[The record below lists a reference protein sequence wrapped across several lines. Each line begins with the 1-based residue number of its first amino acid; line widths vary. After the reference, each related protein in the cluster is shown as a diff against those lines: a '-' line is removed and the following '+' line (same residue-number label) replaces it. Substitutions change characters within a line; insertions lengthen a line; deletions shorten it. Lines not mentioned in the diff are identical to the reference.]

1 MSIDVSN
8 KRPLEFTKLSPI
20 SIFDIQNPYRI
31 KLLARLLVCFSQLN
45 EHKIEHGFTDT
56 INSICICGGDIEP
69 TTHFFLNCSQ
79 FNELRQTLFDN
90 IHEPRTNLPCYAN
103 IFMVSL
109 NETPTYMHFSSTRP
123 LNLHY
128 LQEDPV
134 DRLRCLNWCLRCLR
148 CFFL

>member
-1 MSIDVSN
+1 MSIDASN
-8 KRPLEFTKLSPI
+8 KRLLEFTKRSPI

-45 EHKIEHGFTDT
+45 EHKIKHGFTDT
-56 INSICICGGDIEP
+56 INSICICGGDIES
-69 TTHFFLNCSQ
+69 TIHFFLNCSQ

-90 IHEPRTNLPCYAN
+90 THEPRTNLPCHAN

-109 NETPTYMHFSSTRP
+109 NETPTYMHFSSTQP

-134 DRLRCLNWCLRCLR
+134 DRLRCLDWCLRCLR